1 MRRKLI
7 LLMFMLGMYLMI
19 SFENFVVELLT
30 LNLVAMSC
38 CSMNCV
44 GALNMD
50 LGIKRGRNSIVAM
63 KAESHFNVG
72 D

>member
-1 MRRKLI
+1 
-7 LLMFMLGMYLMI
+7 MI